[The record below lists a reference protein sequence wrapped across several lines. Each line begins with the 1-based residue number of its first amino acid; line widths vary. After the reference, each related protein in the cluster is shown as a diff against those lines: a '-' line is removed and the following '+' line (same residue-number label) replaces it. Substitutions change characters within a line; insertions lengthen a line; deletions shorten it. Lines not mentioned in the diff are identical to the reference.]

1 MTYFKVPQ
9 LLFSKSSML
18 SNFYFLLQNF
28 LRKPGDVLFHL
39 YILSVNLFLRY
50 MDKPTLTFIVTTSKR
65 GRLFERQF

>member
-1 MTYFKVPQ
+1 
-9 LLFSKSSML
+9 ML